1 MQRKESKTRL
11 KTKQHNAIPAGIYL
25 EQFYHF
31 YLAPT
36 PFGPERNHPQN

>member
-1 MQRKESKTRL
+1 MDSKTRI
-11 KTKQHNAIPAGIYL
+11 KTKQNHALPTGIYL
-25 EQFYHF
+25 EQFYYF

>member
-1 MQRKESKTRL
+1 MDWKTRI
-11 KTKQHNAIPAGIYL
+11 KTKRNHAIPTSIYP
-25 EQFYHF
+25 EQFYYF